1 LPPFFQNF
9 HHPLQAAASQ
19 IPVRQTSGV
28 RMTAVAQAT
37 SLAMSLQVSTAVLT
51 AAIASGK
58 MRRAII
64 STG

>member
-9 HHPLQAAASQ
+9 HHPSQATASQ

-28 RMTAVAQAT
+28 RMSAVALAT
-37 SLAMSLQVSTAVLT
+37 SFVLSLQVSTAAST
-51 AAIASGK
+51 ATIAGGK
-58 MRRAII
+58 ILPATI